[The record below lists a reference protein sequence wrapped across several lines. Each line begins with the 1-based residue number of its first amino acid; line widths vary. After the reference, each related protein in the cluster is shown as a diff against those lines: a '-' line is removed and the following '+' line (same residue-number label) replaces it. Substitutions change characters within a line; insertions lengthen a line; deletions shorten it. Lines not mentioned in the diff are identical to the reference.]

1 MQVEYMLRQQLLN
14 YKLQRLLMSSVQV
27 SPAEVRD
34 FFAQQNEK
42 VQIDFVVA
50 PGSAV
55 NDDQVEVADAD
66 IAAFYEENSADFAHP
81 EQVRLSYAYFPKVA
95 SAADSQS
102 VAEEI
107 TRLREEIVA
116 GADFAELAEVVSD
129 DQGSAAQGG
138 ALGTFGRGRMVKPFS
153 DAAFALEPG
162 QISEPVRTR
171 FGWHLIKVED
181 KTVEDGEDKV
191 TASHILLSFRS
202 SRSTEDALRDQA
214 DAFEAKANEV
224 GFETALGASG
234 VEAMDSGYLQRDQMV
249 PSLGQGTAWLVNWA
263 LSQDVGAV
271 SRVAENERGIWVA
284 TVVDK
289 RAEGTLPLDEI
300 RSRIEREVLA
310 NKKAEVAAE
319 KLQQVRQ
326 VVEGG
331 ESLEDAASA
340 AGFEVRQS
348 ALFSRSES
356 VPGIGRGNSVTAT
369 AFNMDMDELSD
380 VLTLRQGAY
389 LIKLVERESIDDA
402 LFAEQSAQLQ
412 QQLLAQRQQEALQS
426 WFVQLYEAAV
436 IEDNRHQ
443 FFTF

>member
-1 MQVEYMLRQQLLN
+1 M
-14 YKLQRLLMSSVQV
+14 
-27 SPAEVRD
+27 
-34 FFAQQNEK
+34 
-42 VQIDFVVA
+42 
-50 PGSAV
+50 
-55 NDDQVEVADAD
+55 
-66 IAAFYEENSADFAHP
+66 
-81 EQVRLSYAYFPKVA
+81 
-95 SAADSQS
+95 
-102 VAEEI
+102 
-107 TRLREEIVA
+107 
-116 GADFAELAEVVSD
+116 
-129 DQGSAAQGG
+129 
-138 ALGTFGRGRMVKPFS
+138 
-153 DAAFALEPG
+153 
-162 QISEPVRTR
+162 
-171 FGWHLIKVED
+171 
-181 KTVEDGEDKV
+181 
-191 TASHILLSFRS
+191 
-202 SRSTEDALRDQA
+202 
-214 DAFEAKANEV
+214 
-224 GFETALGASG
+224 
-234 VEAMDSGYLQRDQMV
+234 
-249 PSLGQGTAWLVNWA
+249 
-263 LSQDVGAV
+263 
-271 SRVAENERGIWVA
+271 
-284 TVVDK
+284 
-289 RAEGTLPLDEI
+289 
-300 RSRIEREVLA
+300 LA